1 VLVIFGL
8 IIVVAAVVVGAAGVL
23 GNDSGAHDAAHGFS
37 VLGYH
42 VNGSGTVFLYGI
54 AVGAVGLFG
63 LWLLLAGARRT
74 ARRGR
79 DARRGLRQSRRETA
93 QSRQETA
100 AVSKDRDDLIGQRD
114 TARADTASALASLAP
129 GSRSGPSADQG
140 HQVSPDKRR
149 RIRPRLSGRWD
160 AAASQAGTPQA
171 ASADP
176 EPLAARAPAG
186 APAAADDSRKISQQ

>member
-8 IIVVAAVVVGAAGVL
+8 IIVVAAVIVGAAGVL
-23 GNDSGAHDAAHGFS
+23 GNDGGAHGVAHGFS

-93 QSRQETA
+93 

-114 TARADTASALASLAP
+114 TARADTASALASPAP

-140 HQVSPDKRR
+140 HQVSPDRRR

-171 ASADP
+171 ASTDP
-176 EPLAARAPAG
+176 EPLAAQAPAG
-186 APAAADDSRKISQQ
+186 APATADDSRKISQQ

>member
-23 GNDSGAHDAAHGFS
+23 GNDGGAHGVAHGFS

-54 AVGAVGLFG
+54 AVGAIGLFG

-93 QSRQETA
+93 

-114 TARADTASALASLAP
+114 TARADTASALASPAP

-140 HQVSPDKRR
+140 HQVNPDKRR

-171 ASADP
+171 PSADP
-176 EPLAARAPAG
+176 DPLAAQAPAG
-186 APAAADDSRKISQQ
+186 APATADDSRKISQQ

>member
-8 IIVVAAVVVGAAGVL
+8 IVVVAAVIVGAAGVL
-23 GNDSGAHDAAHGFS
+23 GNDGGAHGVAHGFS

-93 QSRQETA
+93 

-114 TARADTASALASLAP
+114 TARADTASALASPAP

-140 HQVSPDKRR
+140 HQVNPDKRR

-176 EPLAARAPAG
+176 EPLAAQAPAG
-186 APAAADDSRKISQQ
+186 APATADDSRKISQQ

>member
-1 VLVIFGL
+1 MLVIFGL
-8 IIVVAAVVVGAAGVL
+8 IIVVAAVIVGAAGVL
-23 GNDSGAHDAAHGFS
+23 GNDGGAHGVAHGFS

-54 AVGAVGLFG
+54 AVGAIGLFG

-79 DARRGLRQSRRETA
+79 NARRGLRQSRRETA
-93 QSRQETA
+93 
-100 AVSKDRDDLIGQRD
+100 AVSKDRDGLIGQRD

-140 HQVSPDKRR
+140 HQVNPDKRR

-171 ASADP
+171 PSADP
-176 EPLAARAPAG
+176 DPLAAQAPAG
-186 APAAADDSRKISQQ
+186 APATADDSRKISQQ

>member
-8 IIVVAAVVVGAAGVL
+8 IIVVAAVIVGAAGVL
-23 GNDSGAHDAAHGFS
+23 GNDGGAHGVAHGFS

-79 DARRGLRQSRRETA
+79 DARRGLRQSRR
-93 QSRQETA
+93 ETA

-171 ASADP
+171 PSADP
-176 EPLAARAPAG
+176 DPLAAQAPAG
-186 APAAADDSRKISQQ
+186 APATADDSRKISQQ

>member
-1 VLVIFGL
+1 MLVIFGL
-8 IIVVAAVVVGAAGVL
+8 IIVVATVVIGAAGVL
-23 GNDSGAHDAAHGFS
+23 GNDDGAHGVAHGFS

-54 AVGAVGLFG
+54 AVGAIGLFG

-140 HQVSPDKRR
+140 HQVNPDKRR

-171 ASADP
+171 PSADP
-176 EPLAARAPAG
+176 DPLAAQAPAG
-186 APAAADDSRKISQQ
+186 APATADDSRKISQQ

>member
-1 VLVIFGL
+1 MLVIFGL

-23 GNDSGAHDAAHGFS
+23 GNDGGAHGVAHGFS

-54 AVGAVGLFG
+54 TVGAVGLFG

-93 QSRQETA
+93 

-114 TARADTASALASLAP
+114 TARADTASALASPAP

-140 HQVSPDKRR
+140 HQVSPDGRR

-160 AAASQAGTPQA
+160 AAASQAGTPRR
-171 ASADP
+171 P
-176 EPLAARAPAG
+176 PLQTRNRWPPRPRPARP
-186 APAAADDSRKISQQ
+186 PPQMTHERSVSNEYH

>member
-1 VLVIFGL
+1 MLVIFGL

-23 GNDSGAHDAAHGFS
+23 GNDGVAHGFS

-54 AVGAVGLFG
+54 AVGVVGLFG

-93 QSRQETA
+93 

-114 TARADTASALASLAP
+114 TARADTASALASPAP
-129 GSRSGPSADQG
+129 GSRLGPSADQS

-176 EPLAARAPAG
+176 EPLAAQAPAG
-186 APAAADDSRKISQQ
+186 APATADDSRKISQQ

>member
-8 IIVVAAVVVGAAGVL
+8 IIVVAAVIVGAAGVL
-23 GNDSGAHDAAHGFS
+23 GNDGGAHGVAHGFS

-74 ARRGR
+74 ARRVR
-79 DARRGLRQSRRETA
+79 DARRGLRQSRR
-93 QSRQETA
+93 ETA

-114 TARADTASALASLAP
+114 TARADTASALASPAP

-140 HQVSPDKRR
+140 HQVNPDKRR

-171 ASADP
+171 PSADP
-176 EPLAARAPAG
+176 DPLAAQAPAG
-186 APAAADDSRKISQQ
+186 APATADDSRKISQQ

>member
-1 VLVIFGL
+1 MLVVLGL

-23 GNDSGAHDAAHGFS
+23 GNDGGAHGVAHGFS

-93 QSRQETA
+93 

-114 TARADTASALASLAP
+114 TARADTASALASPAP

-176 EPLAARAPAG
+176 EPLAAQAPAG
-186 APAAADDSRKISQQ
+186 APATADDSRKISQQ

>member
-1 VLVIFGL
+1 MLVIFGL
-8 IIVVAAVVVGAAGVL
+8 IVVVAAVIVGAAGVL
-23 GNDSGAHDAAHGFS
+23 GNDGGAHGVAHGFS

-93 QSRQETA
+93 

-114 TARADTASALASLAP
+114 TARADTASALASPAP
-129 GSRSGPSADQG
+129 GSRLGPSADQG
-140 HQVSPDKRR
+140 HQVNPDKRR

-171 ASADP
+171 PSADP
-176 EPLAARAPAG
+176 DPLAAQAPAG
-186 APAAADDSRKISQQ
+186 APATADDSRKISQQ

>member
-8 IIVVAAVVVGAAGVL
+8 IIVVAAVIVGAAGVL
-23 GNDSGAHDAAHGFS
+23 GNDGGAHGVAHGFS

-93 QSRQETA
+93 
-100 AVSKDRDDLIGQRD
+100 AVSKDRDDLIGQGD
-114 TARADTASALASLAP
+114 TARADTASALASPAP

-140 HQVSPDKRR
+140 HQVNPDKRR

-171 ASADP
+171 PSADP
-176 EPLAARAPAG
+176 DPLAAQAPAG
-186 APAAADDSRKISQQ
+186 APATADDSRKISQQ

>member
-8 IIVVAAVVVGAAGVL
+8 IIVVAAVIVGAAGVL
-23 GNDSGAHDAAHGFS
+23 GNDGGAHGVAHGFS

-93 QSRQETA
+93 

-114 TARADTASALASLAP
+114 TARADTASALASPAP

-140 HQVSPDKRR
+140 HQVNPDKRR

-171 ASADP
+171 PSADP
-176 EPLAARAPAG
+176 DPLAAQAPAG
-186 APAAADDSRKISQQ
+186 APATADDSRKISQQ

>member
-1 VLVIFGL
+1 MLVIFGL

-23 GNDSGAHDAAHGFS
+23 GNDGGAHGVAHGFS

-93 QSRQETA
+93 

-114 TARADTASALASLAP
+114 TARADTASALASPAP

-140 HQVSPDKRR
+140 HQVNPDKRR

-176 EPLAARAPAG
+176 EPLAAQAPAG
-186 APAAADDSRKISQQ
+186 APATADDSRKISQQ

>member
-1 VLVIFGL
+1 
-8 IIVVAAVVVGAAGVL
+8 
-23 GNDSGAHDAAHGFS
+23 
-37 VLGYH
+37 
-42 VNGSGTVFLYGI
+42 VFLYGI

-93 QSRQETA
+93 

-114 TARADTASALASLAP
+114 SARADTASALASPAP
-129 GSRSGPSADQG
+129 GSRLGPSADQG

-171 ASADP
+171 PSADP
-176 EPLAARAPAG
+176 DPLAAQAPAG
-186 APAAADDSRKISQQ
+186 APATADDSRKISQQ

>member
-8 IIVVAAVVVGAAGVL
+8 IIVVAAVIVGAAGVL
-23 GNDSGAHDAAHGFS
+23 GNDGGAHGVAHGFS

-93 QSRQETA
+93 

-114 TARADTASALASLAP
+114 TARADTASALASPAP

-140 HQVSPDKRR
+140 HQVSPDRRR

-171 ASADP
+171 PSADA
-176 EPLAARAPAG
+176 EPLAAQAPAG
-186 APAAADDSRKISQQ
+186 APATADDSRKISQQ

>member
-1 VLVIFGL
+1 MLIIFGL

-23 GNDSGAHDAAHGFS
+23 GNDGGAHGVAHGFS

-54 AVGAVGLFG
+54 AVGAIGLFG

-79 DARRGLRQSRRETA
+79 DARRGLRQSRR
-93 QSRQETA
+93 ETA